1 MVPQHQLFFNNGG
14 CQSQWL
20 VQLQLQLLQLSMI
33 VVVHLMLINGNQPNN
48 CWGFR
53 LPHAL
58 TGGVLIVAQ
67 RRLST
72 LRHNI

>member
-48 CWGFR
+48 CWDSGSPMR
-53 LPHAL
+53 
-58 TGGVLIVAQ
+58 
-67 RRLST
+67 
-72 LRHNI
+72 